1 MTPNYRQ
8 IVEDTRS
15 LTRMFKALES
25 FQQALETLGDLDQA
39 VRDAEACKAIAV
51 DERERAVQAMLAAE
65 KQMAGVQSELDR
77 ARLTAKEIVETAT
90 AEGEQIVQTAG
101 VKAQGLLSDAEHDL
115 DALRV
120 RARIVQEE
128 RDGAQQELEAKQREL
143 LEVEGKITR
152 LKQQASRLLEST

>member
-1 MTPNYRQ
+1 MNYRQ

-39 VRDAEACKAIAV
+39 VRDAEARKAIAV
-51 DERERAVQAMLAAE
+51 DERERAVQAMQAAE

-77 ARLTAKEIVETAT
+77 ARLTAKEIVDTAT
-90 AEGEQIVQTAG
+90 AEGAQL
-101 VKAQGLLSDAEHDL
+101 VKAAGTKAQELLAGAEIDL